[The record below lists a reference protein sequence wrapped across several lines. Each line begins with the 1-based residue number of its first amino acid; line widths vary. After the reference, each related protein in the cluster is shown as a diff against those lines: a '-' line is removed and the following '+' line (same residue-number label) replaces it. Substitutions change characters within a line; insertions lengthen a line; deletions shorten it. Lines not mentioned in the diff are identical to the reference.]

1 MRLLLM
7 KFMIWSFGCA
17 KLLPNQHQARL
28 ETTPGGDLDCDETSS
43 NGITSR
49 LGGPDACQVKPNSKP
64 WMVSL
69 RLRLLPFPLCGG
81 TLISKSHVLTA
92 AHCFCCHPVI
102 PKLCYPPGQCY
113 PWKQEVVIV
122 GEHDT
127 RKFEAGDQIIFVEKA
142 VAHDDWNYKTEVFDV
157 GLLFLQQDV
166 ILNEKVQPAFLPKLD
181 EGCPAGKSLTLSGW
195 GADPYLHSLGQP
207 KDHHI
212 LWAVKQEC
220 LDIKNCD
227 FYDFLTNDGP
237 ILCIGD
243 KEEPRNSGWH
253 GDSGGPLTYT
263 NKSGKT
269 TVFGIVSRAGNRH
282 ERPMTTAAFTR
293 VSHPKVLN
301 WINWKTGINWA
312 LLKDESDGH

>member
-1 MRLLLM
+1 MRLLLLT
-7 KFMIWSFGCA
+7 FMIWSFGCA

-43 NGITSR
+43 KGITSR

-64 WMVSL
+64 WIVNFSGI
-69 RLRLLPFPLCGG
+69 CGG

-92 AHCFCCHPVI
+92 AHCFCCHPVTQD
-102 PKLCYPPGQCY
+102 CYPAEQCY
-113 PWKQEVVIV
+113 QLHGYPVTV

-127 RKFEAGDQIIFVEKA
+127 SKAEVWDQVILIEKN
-142 VAHDDWNYKTEVFDV
+142 VAHDDWNHETGLFDV
-157 GLLFLQQDV
+157 GLLFLQQDA

-181 EGCPAGKSLTLSGW
+181 EGCPSGKSLTLSGW
-195 GADPYLHSLGQP
+195 GADPYLLSSGQP
-207 KDHHI
+207 RDTNI

-227 FYDFLTNDGP
+227 RYDFLTNNGP

-243 KEEPRNSGWH
+243 KEDPRNSGWH

-269 TVFGIVSRAGNRH
+269 TVFGIVSDSGNRNN
-282 ERPMTTAAFTR
+282 RPMTTAGFTR

-301 WINWKTGINWA
+301 WILSKLDLTEG
-312 LLKDESDGH
+312 

>member
-7 KFMIWSFGCA
+7 TFMIWSFGCA
-17 KLLPNQHQARL
+17 KLLANQHQVKLDA
-28 ETTPGGDLDCDETSS
+28 TPGGDLDCDETASK
-43 NGITSR
+43 GITSR

-64 WMVSL
+64 WMVQM
-69 RLRLLPFPLCGG
+69 PLYWRNHCGG

-92 AHCFCCHPVI
+92 AHCFCCDPFRPEV
-102 PKLCYPPGQCY
+102 CYPTEQCY
-113 PWKQEVVIV
+113 TWTNQEVIV

-127 RKFEAGDQIIFVEKA
+127 TKHEVGDQVILVKKA
-142 VAHDDWNYKTEVFDV
+142 VAHDEWNPETQLFDV
-157 GLLFLQQDV
+157 GLLFLQQDA
-166 ILNEKVQPAFLPKLD
+166 ILNEKVQTAFLPKLD
-181 EGCPAGKSLTLSGW
+181 ESCPPGKSLTLSGW
-195 GADPYLHSLGQP
+195 GADPYLSDLGQP
-207 KDHHI
+207 RDTNI

-227 FYDFLTNDGP
+227 KYDFLTNDGP

-243 KEEPRNSGWH
+243 KEDPRNSGWH

-269 TVFGIVSRAGNRH
+269 TIFGIVSDAGNH
-282 ERPMTTAAFTR
+282 HNRPMTTAAFTR

-301 WINWKTGINWA
+301 WIVRKMNFITEG
-312 LLKDESDGH
+312 